1 MSLGQTAP
9 RQRLAVK
16 EVCELLQVHQSTL
29 RNWSRR
35 ERYAGSEPALSSDPD
50 ALDIN

>member
-1 MSLGQTAP
+1 MSPGQTAL
-9 RQRLAVK
+9 RQRLAIK

-35 ERYAGSEPALSSDPD
+35 ERYAGFESALSSDSQ
-50 ALDIN
+50 ALDIS